1 MAMITSRVIKNL
13 LTANAIL
20 LCGCFG
26 GESPRLLEPAEKE
39 LGTDGPITMHYHSAV
54 YYPDEIALHGGGYIV
69 GIEKG
74 DPDKILKPGES
85 LTFEQPNSTDKT
97 VRDQQA
103 AVHDGKIMF
112 VSHIIR
118 DQLPGSDKRN
128 CSLFDA
134 YYRKNVMVPPVRGCD
149 SNSESPPEVLSNDAY
164 HSGWQGMEKLQNDL
178 TIDIKSRAYTHIVV
192 VVMGWNTVQE
202 EAVRNINSIIR
213 GIKHASEEEQMLFKP
228 LVIGVTWP
236 SQWNSPW
243 LDPIYK
249 LTSFGTK
256 AKDAD
261 EVGLTWLGVLLGNT
275 IPQANTLAK
284 VNLPV
289 IAIGHSFGA
298 RAATMAACDGPV
310 IADGSGSRS
319 SKQTVDLLIN
329 YQGAFLTD
337 RLLGKSQDGTLL
349 DKCPRARNIALTSS
363 NNDTA
368 VKRALWGTYAGSENS
383 FLEYCSKRSDLI
395 NCVKANAKGSTTPA
409 PTSSRKVTYIN
420 SDALITYNA
429 FYTGGGAHSDIYR
442 DEQGALSWSLIKALG
457 GKNVS
462 SSVLVTEP

>member
-1 MAMITSRVIKNL
+1 MAMIMSKADRRL
-13 LTANAIL
+13 LTANTIL
-20 LCGCFG
+20 LSGCFSDG
-26 GESPRLLEPAEKE
+26 APRLLESAEKE

-54 YYPDEIALHGGGYIV
+54 YYPDEIALQGGGYIV

-74 DPDKILKPGES
+74 DPDNILQPDEN

-103 AVHDGKIMF
+103 AVHEGKIMF

-118 DQLPGSDKRN
+118 NQPPGSPERN
-128 CSLFDA
+128 CTLFDA
-134 YYRKNVMVPPVRGCD
+134 YYRPAVTAPPVRDCTAFPKH
-149 SNSESPPEVLSNDAY
+149 PPKIASKDAY
-164 HSGWQGMEKLQNDL
+164 SSGWKGMALLQQAL
-178 TIDIKSRAYTHIVV
+178 SVDIKSHSYTHIIV

-202 EAVRNINSIIR
+202 EAIRNINSIIR
-213 GIKHASEEEQMLFKP
+213 GIKHASEGTPGAFKP

-275 IPQANTLAK
+275 IPQANTDPK
-284 VNLPV
+284 GSLPV

-298 RAATMAACDGPV
+298 RAATTAACDGPV
-310 IADGSGSRS
+310 ISDGSGSRS

-337 RLLGKSQDGTLL
+337 RLLDKGPDGALR
-349 DKCPRARNIALTSS
+349 DKCPRARSIALTSS
-363 NNDTA
+363 KNDTA
-368 VKRALWGTYAGSENS
+368 VKRALWGIYAGSEES
-383 FLEYCSKRSDLI
+383 FLEYCSVPSTLI
-395 NCVKANAKGSTTPA
+395 NCVKASATGQTTPP
-409 PTSSRKVTYIN
+409 PTSGRRVTYIN

-442 DEQGALSWSLIKALG
+442 DEQGVLSWSLIKALS
-457 GKNVS
+457 GKS
-462 SSVLVTEP
+462 SSLPAVVVQP